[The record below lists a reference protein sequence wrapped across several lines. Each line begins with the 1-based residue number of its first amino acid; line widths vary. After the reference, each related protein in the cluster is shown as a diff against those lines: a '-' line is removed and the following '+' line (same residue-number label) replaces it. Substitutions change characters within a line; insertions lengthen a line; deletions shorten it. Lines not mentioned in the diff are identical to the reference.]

1 VSGSSCHNGWFSC
14 CYDGVYGGHL
24 SEGFELHILLISD
37 ERLLK
42 ARIYW
47 RMYKHEHGS
56 GGTHLSGG

>member
-1 VSGSSCHNGWFSC
+1 MGGFHVVMMAFM
-14 CYDGVYGGHL
+14 GVHL
-24 SEGFELHILLISD
+24 SERFELHILLISD